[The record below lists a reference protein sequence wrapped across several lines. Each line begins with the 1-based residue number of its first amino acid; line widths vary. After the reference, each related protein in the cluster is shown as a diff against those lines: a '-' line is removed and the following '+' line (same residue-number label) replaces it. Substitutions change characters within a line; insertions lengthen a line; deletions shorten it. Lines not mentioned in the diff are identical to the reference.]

1 MSEEIQECR
10 RDKII
15 KGDSFVS
22 FVHAHLKTN
31 AGSRVSVASF
41 IDKYKAFLST
51 DDEVFA
57 LSDKKVLG
65 LLRKMGFGIVRS
77 HSIYYIENSELG
89 S

>member
-1 MSEEIQECR
+1 MEIQECR

-51 DDEVFA
+51 DNEVFA

-77 HSIYYIENSELG
+77 NHIYNIENCILIN
-89 S
+89 